1 MMMRSRSCGRTS
13 QSRPSAASKQGLA
26 EGPGAGRGP
35 GRVGSSVSVSMDG
48 IWFDPQTGWASHAV
62 RESAPHVYKAQL
74 RREDTERASA
84 ERERER
90 ERDRDR
96 DKETKTERD
105 GETERERERERQSE
119 RERKRESER
128 EKERE

>member
-35 GRVGSSVSVSMDG
+35 GRAGSSVSVSMDG

-90 ERDRDR
+90 ETETETKKQRQRETERRREKERQRDRA
-96 DKETKTERD
+96 
-105 GETERERERERQSE
+105 RERERERV
-119 RERKRESER
+119 RE
-128 EKERE
+128 

>member
-1 MMMRSRSCGRTS
+1 MGVPVNPD
-13 QSRPSAASKQGLA
+13 SRPSAASKQGLA

-35 GRVGSSVSVSMDG
+35 SRAGSSVSVSMDG

-90 ERDRDR
+90 DRDR